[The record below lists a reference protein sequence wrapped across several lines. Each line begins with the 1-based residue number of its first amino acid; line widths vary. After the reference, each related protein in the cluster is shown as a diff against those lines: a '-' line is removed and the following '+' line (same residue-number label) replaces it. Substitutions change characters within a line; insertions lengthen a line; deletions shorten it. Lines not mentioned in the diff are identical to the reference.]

1 MTAFPH
7 RADMVG
13 SLLRPARLASARQA
27 WKDGTLPAEELR
39 AVEDEEIAALVAKE
53 ESIGI
58 GAVTDGEFRRD
69 WWHLDFF
76 HAFDG
81 VELAARP
88 RPANFKGEGE
98 SPPIPVIT
106 GPVRHSSP
114 IFVDAFAFL
123 ASVADKRIP
132 KLTIPGPGVATLM
145 GGRSVVDEATY
156 PDMEQFWDD
165 LVTAYRDEIAALY
178 AAGCRYL
185 QLDDISFA
193 YLCDPEFQAQIAAR
207 GDDPTELVH
216 KYRDTTNAII
226 AGKPD
231 DLLVTTHMCRGNFRS
246 RWVASGGYEPIAEVV
261 FGGMDVDAFFLEFDS
276 ERAGGFEP
284 LRHLDPRKTV
294 VLGLITSKTPEL
306 EDPDEVKRRIEEA
319 SAVVPL
325 DRLALSPQCGFSSS
339 HHGNELTADDQ
350 WRKLEL
356 VVSVAD
362 SVWN

>member
-1 MTAFPH
+1 MANFPH

-13 SLLRPARLASARQA
+13 SLLRPSRLAAARQS
-27 WKDGTLPAEELR
+27 WKDGRLAADELR
-39 AVEDEEIAALVAKE
+39 TIEDEEIAAVVSRLE
-53 ESIGI
+53 EIGI

-76 HAFDG
+76 NAFDG

-106 GPVRHSSP
+106 GRVRHARP
-114 IFVDAFAFL
+114 IFVDAFSFL
-123 ASVADKRIP
+123 ASVTTKRIP
-132 KLTIPGPGVATLM
+132 KLTMPGPGVATLM
-145 GGRSVVDEATY
+145 GGRTVVDEETY
-156 PDMEQFWDD
+156 PDMEAFWVD
-165 LVTAYRDEIAALY
+165 LVAGYRDEIADLY
-178 AAGCRYL
+178 QAGCRYL

-193 YLCDPEFQAQIAAR
+193 YLCDPNFRDQIAAR
-207 GDDPTELVH
+207 GDDPDQLLR
-216 KYRDTTNAII
+216 KYRDTTNEII
-226 AGKPD
+226 AGRPD

-246 RWVASGGYEPIAEVV
+246 RWVASGGYQPIAELV

-284 LRHLDPRKTV
+284 LRHLATDKTV

-306 EDPDEVKRRIEEA
+306 EDADEIKRRIDEA
-319 SAVVPL
+319 AAIVPL

-356 VVSVAD
+356 VVAVAED
-362 SVWN
+362 VWG

>member
-13 SLLRPARLASARQA
+13 SLLRPARLSAARQA

-39 AVEDEEIAALVAKE
+39 AVEDECIAETVARE

-76 HAFDG
+76 DAFDG
-81 VELAARP
+81 IDLAARP

-106 GPVRHSSP
+106 GPVRHSHP
-114 IFVDAFAFL
+114 IFVDAFSYL
-123 ASVADKRIP
+123 ASVAHTRLP

-145 GGRSVVDEATY
+145 GGRTVVDEATY
-156 PDMEQFWDD
+156 PDMESFWAD
-165 LVTAYRDEIAALY
+165 LVAGYRDEIAALY

-193 YLCDPEFQAQIAAR
+193 YLCDPDFRQQIAAR
-207 GDDPTELVH
+207 GDDPDELLRR
-216 KYRDTTNAII
+216 YRDTTNAII
-226 AGKPD
+226 ADHPD

-246 RWVASGGYEPIAEVV
+246 RWVASGGYEPIAELV
-261 FGGMDVDAFFLEFDS
+261 FGGMHVDAFFLEFDS
-276 ERAGGFEP
+276 DRAGGFEP
-284 LRHLDPRKTV
+284 LRHVPAGTTV

-306 EDPDEVKRRIEEA
+306 ESPDEVKRRIDEA
-319 SAVVPL
+319 AQVLPL
-325 DRLALSPQCGFSSS
+325 DQLALSPQCGFSSS
-339 HHGNELTADDQ
+339 HHGNELTIDDQ

-356 VVSVAD
+356 VVSVAND
-362 SVWN
+362 VWG